1 MSDSTVRWVPV
12 AAQSTM
18 PASGVPLCPRCV
30 SMCGRGR
37 RDGEI
42 GTADRLLFLRGARRQ
57 LLCRFLIADVV
68 CDHPCSAAREA
79 LGDGSPDTALLR
91 GDQCSRRTARATGRD
106 LTNWERCLS
115 IGRNEA
121 QPTRNLP

>member
-1 MSDSTVRWVPV
+1 MGAGRRTVHDAGERC
-12 AAQSTM
+12 AALPEM
-18 PASGVPLCPRCV
+18 LLDAVEAV
-30 SMCGRGR
+30 GRG
-37 RDGEI
+37 EV
-42 GTADRLLFLRGARRQ
+42 GTADRYRQLFLRGARQQ
-57 LLCRFLIADVV
+57 LLCRFLVADVV

-91 GDQCSRRTARATGRD
+91 CDQCSRRTARATGCD